1 MIVCVTH
8 ASAPLL
14 GWSQGIR
21 INNGQ
26 GGRCIVDSSC
36 RLAHGLLFSGVVNG
50 RTWLRLHA
58 AGGTV
63 MPLSPNLRFVAEG
76 NLSLEIVQMSRV
88 EKCFVPCITV
98 LLLMFFGENETSLAR
113 QDGQTRIERSE
124 AASRAVD
131 VSDGLTIQLVAD
143 DDLVPDCTAIA
154 TDPAGRVL
162 ASGPRYLCELLD
174 QDSDGIYD
182 ARRLIVEAP
191 SHGAHGLCVDGD
203 ALYYVGDNGVWK
215 IDQFAS
221 ESGGKLK
228 PERVLEIKT
237 GGEHD
242 AHALRK
248 GPDGFWYLIA
258 GNGTKGSFGLQNV
271 KDPRIPSPRAG
282 VIWRISPD
290 WSKREVWA
298 EGFRNAYDFDFGPGQ
313 TIDTF
318 DSDGERDISL
328 PWYRPTR
335 VFRVRHGQDAGWV
348 SRSWKR
354 SNADPLM
361 PTVLAEL
368 GRGSPTGVLRSPGK
382 RLPERF
388 QSGVYVLDWTFGRV
402 VFVSDDGTTELVAS
416 PSGSE
421 GFAVTDIVAAPEGA
435 LLVSV
440 GGRRSRGGIY
450 RIDALKPQDSST
462 VPSLA
467 WSKPSGAASNAV
479 TKALQDLRRNTDPV
493 IDQAAADQAVS
504 ALKSDDAS
512 QRQTLEAIALLIE
525 SVGGLG
531 PGDPKDAR
539 GKQQAAAVFDS
550 CRGRIR
556 PKIEPETRDAAVAAL
571 LDRLRGLSR
580 EGVKGVNEEA
590 GTKEELQDS
599 SEVLC
604 RELIRGLAVLEP
616 ESAVVFKAIAD
627 DMDRVSSPVD
637 KLFRLIALARI
648 PARRSDEMTERIAE
662 AMIAIPVLIR
672 ASELNVDRNWTPR
685 MGELFLAMQH
695 RDSLLPSRIVSNQ
708 QFGDASHLVWTEKM
722 DPENLERGRHKC
734 LMHSRGKVIDPAI
747 ARFIAM
753 GPDAVPRNFVY
764 KWLKDDAT
772 RPSAWLALASHPV
785 LKDVEDLQEAALSVD
800 KVVREAAVD
809 ALKKLDAD
817 VPERKSDSASIQ
829 KWLERGEAIAGR
841 NGKIAA
847 GQKIYSARQCA
858 LCHNGGKA
866 LGPSLSGVAKRFSA
880 TDLFRATV
888 DPSHAIPDR
897 YRAKQVLTADG
908 EVVMGLVVYESVD
921 GVTLMASDGHTK
933 RVNVD
938 EIEEM
943 RWSEVS
949 LMPEG
954 LLMGLSD
961 QEVADLLAYLRSL

>member
-1 MIVCVTH
+1 
-8 ASAPLL
+8 
-14 GWSQGIR
+14 
-21 INNGQ
+21 
-26 GGRCIVDSSC
+26 
-36 RLAHGLLFSGVVNG
+36 
-50 RTWLRLHA
+50 
-58 AGGTV
+58 
-63 MPLSPNLRFVAEG
+63 MPLSPGIRFAAEG
-76 NLSLEIVQMSRV
+76 NLSLEMIQMSRV
-88 EKCFVPCITV
+88 EKCFVLFIAF
-98 LLLMFFGENETSLAR
+98 LSFMLFGGNETTFAR
-113 QDGQTRIERSE
+113 QDGQTRVERSE
-124 AASRAVD
+124 TASRAVK
-131 VSDGLTIQLVAD
+131 VSDGLTIRLIAD

-154 TDPAGRVL
+154 TGPEGRL
-162 ASGPRYLCELLD
+162 FASGPRYVCELLD

-182 ARRLIVEAP
+182 ARRVIVDAP
-191 SHGAHGLCVDGD
+191 SHGAHGLCVEGD
-203 ALYYVGDNGVWK
+203 ALYYVGDNGVWRVN
-215 IDQFAS
+215 QFAS
-221 ESGGKLK
+221 ETANRQK
-228 PERVLEIKT
+228 PQRVLEIKT

-271 KDPRIPSPRAG
+271 KAPRIPSPRAG

-290 WSKREVWA
+290 WSQREVWA

-335 VFRVRHGQDAGWV
+335 VFRVRQGQDAGWV

-354 SNADPLM
+354 SNADPMM
-361 PTVLAEL
+361 PAVLAEL

-382 RLPERF
+382 RLPARF
-388 QSGVYVLDWTFGRV
+388 KAGVYVLDWTFGRV

-421 GFAVTDIVAAPEGA
+421 GFAVTDIVASPEGS
-435 LLVSV
+435 LFVSV

-450 RIDALKPQDSST
+450 KIDALKPVASAK
-462 VPSLA
+462 VPELD
-467 WSKPSGAASNAV
+467 WMKPSAGGSNAI
-479 TKALQDLRRNTDPV
+479 TESLQRLRRNVDPV
-493 IDQAAADQAVS
+493 LDQAAAEQAVS
-504 ALKSDDAS
+504 VLNSDDAS
-512 QRQTLEAIALLIE
+512 QQQVLEAIALLIE

-556 PKIEPETRDAAVAAL
+556 PKIDPKTRDEAVASL
-571 LDRLRGLSR
+571 LSRLRGLTLDQTNQI
-580 EGVKGVNEEA
+580 NEKAWSEQN
-590 GTKEELQDS
+590 LQGS

-627 DMDRVSSPVD
+627 DMDRVGSPVD

-648 PARRSDEMTERIAE
+648 PVRRSDDMTERIAE
-662 AMIAIPVLIR
+662 AMIAIPILIKES
-672 ASELNVDRNWTPR
+672 ALNVDRNWTPR

-695 RDSLLPSRIVSNQ
+695 RDSLVPSRIVSNQ
-708 QFGDASHLVWTEKM
+708 LFGDATHLVWTEKM

-734 LMHSRGKVIDPAI
+734 LMQSRGKVIDPAI
-747 ARFIAM
+747 ARFIAL

-772 RPSAWLALASHPV
+772 RSSAWLALASHPV
-785 LKDVEDLQEAALSVD
+785 PRDVEDLQEAALSVD
-800 KVVREAAVD
+800 KVVRDAAIV
-809 ALKKLDAD
+809 ALKKLGVD

-829 KWLERGEAIAGR
+829 KWLERGEAIVAR
-841 NGKIAA
+841 KGKVAA

-888 DPSHAIPDR
+888 DPSLAIPDR
-897 YRAKQVLTADG
+897 YRAKQVLTSDG
-908 EVVMGLVVYESVD
+908 EIVMGLVVYESVD

-933 RVNVD
+933 RLNVD
-938 EIEEM
+938 EIDEM
-943 RWSEVS
+943 RWSKVS

-954 LLMGLSD
+954 LLIGLSD
-961 QEVADLLAYLRSL
+961 QDVADLLAYLRSL

>member
-1 MIVCVTH
+1 M
-8 ASAPLL
+8 
-14 GWSQGIR
+14 R
-21 INNGQ
+21 
-26 GGRCIVDSSC
+26 D
-36 RLAHGLLFSGVVNG
+36 HGCGLPRF
-50 RTWLRLHA
+50 
-58 AGGTV
+58 GTV
-63 MPLSPNLRFVAEG
+63 MPLSPKRRVAVEEKQ
-76 NLSLEIVQMSRV
+76 SLEMFQMSRV
-88 EKCFVPCITV
+88 ENCFVVCFASP
-98 LLLMFFGENETSLAR
+98 LLLLVSLSEASSAR
-113 QDGQTRIERSE
+113 QPAQTRVERSV
-124 AASRAVD
+124 AASKAVK
-131 VSDGLTIQLVAD
+131 VSDGLNIQLIAD
-143 DDLVPDCTAIA
+143 DDLVPDCTAIVMGSG
-154 TDPAGRVL
+154 GRLL
-162 ASGPRYLCELLD
+162 ASGPQYLCELLD
-174 QDSDGIYD
+174 KDSDGMYD

-203 ALYYVGDNGVWK
+203 TLYYVGDNGVWK
-215 IDQFAS
+215 VKRFAF
-221 ESGGKLK
+221 ENANKLR
-228 PERVLEIKT
+228 PERVLQIKT

-258 GNGTKGSFGLQNV
+258 GNGTKGSFALQNV
-271 KDPRIPSPRAG
+271 KTPRIPSPRAG

-298 EGFRNAYDFDFGPGQ
+298 EGFRNAYDFDFGPDQ

-335 VFRVRHGQDAGWV
+335 VFRVSQGQDAGWV

-354 SNADPLM
+354 SSADPMM
-361 PTVLAEL
+361 PVVLAEL

-382 RLPERF
+382 RLPARF
-388 QSGVYVLDWTFGRV
+388 AAGVYVLDWTFGRV

-421 GFAVTDIVAAPEGA
+421 GFAVTDIVSSSEGA

-450 RIDALKPQDSST
+450 KIDALNPRASVE
-462 VPSLA
+462 VPELA
-467 WSKPSGAASNAV
+467 WSKPAGGGSNAI
-479 TKALQDLRRNTDPV
+479 TEALQRLRRNAGPV
-493 IDQAAADQAVS
+493 LDQPAAEQAVS
-504 ALKSDDAS
+504 VLKSDNAG
-512 QRQTLEAIALLIE
+512 QREVLEAIALLIE

-531 PGDPKDAR
+531 PGDPRDAR

-556 PKIEPETRDAAVAAL
+556 PKIESETRDAAVAAL
-571 LDRLRGLSR
+571 LSR
-580 EGVKGVNEEA
+580 
-590 GTKEELQDS
+590 LQDLTP
-599 SEVLC
+599 EGEDREDEALC

-616 ESAVVFKAIAD
+616 ESAVVFNAIAD
-627 DMDRVSSPVD
+627 DMDRVTSPVD

-662 AMIAIPVLIR
+662 AMIAIPILIKE
-672 ASELNVDRNWTPR
+672 SKLKVDRNWTPR

-695 RDSLLPSRIVSNQ
+695 RDSLVPSRIVSSQ
-708 QFGDASHLVWTEKM
+708 HFGDATHLVWTEKM

-734 LMHSRGKVIDPAI
+734 LMQSRNMKIDPAI
-747 ARFIAM
+747 ARFIAL
-753 GPDAVPRNFVY
+753 GADAVPRNFVY

-772 RPSAWLALASHPV
+772 RSSAWLALAKHPV
-785 LKDVEDLQEAALSVD
+785 ARDVEDLQEAALSVD
-800 KVVREAAVD
+800 KVVRDAAMV
-809 ALKKLDAD
+809 ALKKLGMD
-817 VPERKSDSASIQ
+817 VPERKSGSAAIQ
-829 KWLERGEAIAGR
+829 QWLERGEAINSR
-841 NGKIAA
+841 TGKVAA
-847 GQKIYSARQCA
+847 GEKIYAARQCA
-858 LCHNGGKA
+858 LCHSGRKA
-866 LGPSLSGVAKRFSA
+866 LGPSLSGVARRYSA
-880 TDLFRATV
+880 ADLFRATV

-897 YRAKQVLTADG
+897 YRAKQILTSDG

-921 GVTLMASDGHTK
+921 GVTLMAADGHTK
-933 RVNVD
+933 RINLD

-943 RWSEVS
+943 RWSKVS

-954 LLMGLSD
+954 LLLGLSD

>member
-1 MIVCVTH
+1 MGCHRCGYTR
-8 ASAPLL
+8 L
-14 GWSQGIR
+14 G
-21 INNGQ
+21 
-26 GGRCIVDSSC
+26 DSHI
-36 RLAHGLLFSGVVNG
+36 AN
-50 RTWLRLHA
+50 A
-58 AGGTV
+58 
-63 MPLSPNLRFVAEG
+63 NLRFAAEG
-76 NLSLEIVQMSRV
+76 NPSLEMIQMIRL
-88 EKCFVPCITV
+88 EKFFTVSIAV
-98 LLLMFFGENETSLAR
+98 LLLVLFGDHETTLAR
-113 QDGQTRIERSE
+113 QDAQTRVERSE
-124 AASRAVD
+124 AASKAIE
-131 VSDGLTIQLVAD
+131 VSDGLTIQLIAD

-154 TDPAGRVL
+154 TGADGRLL
-162 ASGPRYLCELLD
+162 ASGPRYVCELLD

-182 ARRLIVEAP
+182 ARRVIVDAP

-203 ALYYVGDNGVWK
+203 ALYYVGDNGVWRVN
-215 IDQFAS
+215 QFAA
-221 ESGGKLK
+221 ETAAKLT
-228 PERVLEIKT
+228 PQRVLEIKT

-271 KDPRIPSPRAG
+271 KTPRIPNPHAG

-335 VFRVRHGQDAGWV
+335 VFRVQQGQDAGWV

-354 SNADPLM
+354 SNADPIM

-382 RLPERF
+382 RLPARF
-388 QSGVYVLDWTFGRV
+388 QAGVYVLDWTFGRV

-421 GFAVTDIVAAPEGA
+421 GFAVTDIAASPDGS

-450 RIDALKPQDSST
+450 RIDALKPLASAKVPELDWMQPSAGGSSAIT
-462 VPSLA
+462 ESL
-467 WSKPSGAASNAV
+467 
-479 TKALQDLRRNTDPV
+479 QRLRRNDDPV
-493 IDQAAADQAVS
+493 LDQAAAEQAVS
-504 ALKSDDAS
+504 VLQLDDAS
-512 QRQTLEAIALLIE
+512 QKQVLEAIALLIE

-531 PGDPKDAR
+531 VGDPKDAR

-556 PKIEPETRDAAVAAL
+556 PKIDPKTRDAAVAAL
-571 LDRLRGLSR
+571 LSRLRGQTIDEADQLDERARR
-580 EGVKGVNEEA
+580 EQKSQESG
-590 GTKEELQDS
+590 
-599 SEVLC
+599 EVLC

-627 DMDRVSSPVD
+627 DMDRVRSPVD

-648 PARRSDEMTERIAE
+648 PARRSDDMTERIAE
-662 AMIAIPVLIR
+662 AMIAIPILIKE
-672 ASELNVDRNWTPR
+672 SELNVDRNWTSR

-695 RDSLLPSRIVSNQ
+695 RDSLVPSRIVSNQ
-708 QFGDASHLVWTEKM
+708 LFGDATHLVWTEKM

-734 LMHSRGKVIDPAI
+734 LMQSRGKVIDPAI
-747 ARFIAM
+747 ARFIAL

-764 KWLKDDAT
+764 KWLKDEAT
-772 RPSAWLALASHPV
+772 RSSGWLALASHPV
-785 LKDVEDLQEAALSVD
+785 ARDVEDLQEATLSVD
-800 KVVREAAVD
+800 KVVREAAIA
-809 ALKKLDAD
+809 ALKKLGAD

-829 KWLERGEAIAGR
+829 KWLERGETINGR
-841 NGKIAA
+841 DGSIAA
-847 GQKIYSARQCA
+847 GKKIYLSRQCA

-866 LGPSLSGVAKRFSA
+866 LGPSLNGVAKRFSA
-880 TDLFRATV
+880 ADLFRATV

-897 YRAKQVLTADG
+897 YRAKQVLTSDG
-908 EVVMGLVVYESVD
+908 EVVLGLVVYESVD

-943 RWSEVS
+943 RWSKVS

-961 QEVADLLAYLRSL
+961 QEVADLLAYLSSL

>member
-1 MIVCVTH
+1 
-8 ASAPLL
+8 
-14 GWSQGIR
+14 
-21 INNGQ
+21 
-26 GGRCIVDSSC
+26 
-36 RLAHGLLFSGVVNG
+36 
-50 RTWLRLHA
+50 
-58 AGGTV
+58 
-63 MPLSPNLRFVAEG
+63 
-76 NLSLEIVQMSRV
+76 MSRV
-88 EKCFVPCITV
+88 ENCFAICFVCP
-98 LLLMFFGENETSLAR
+98 LLLLVSLSEASSAR
-113 QDGQTRIERSE
+113 QPAQTRVQRSV
-124 AASRAVD
+124 AASKAVK
-131 VSDGLTIQLVAD
+131 VSDGLSIQLIAD

-154 TDPAGRVL
+154 MGAGGRLL

-191 SHGAHGLCVDGD
+191 SHGAHGLCIDGD
-203 ALYYVGDNGVWK
+203 TLYYVGDNGVWK
-215 IDQFAS
+215 ISQSAF
-221 ESGGKLK
+221 ENVNKVM

-258 GNGTKGSFGLQNV
+258 GNGTKGSFALQNV
-271 KDPRIPSPRAG
+271 KTPRIPNPHAG
-282 VIWRISPD
+282 VVWRISPD
-290 WSKREVWA
+290 WSQREVWA
-298 EGFRNAYDFDFGPGQ
+298 EGLRNAYDFDFGPGQ

-318 DSDGERDISL
+318 DSDGERDVSL

-335 VFRVRHGQDAGWV
+335 VFRVQQGQDAGWV

-354 SNADPLM
+354 SNADPMM
-361 PTVLAEL
+361 PVVLAEL

-382 RLPERF
+382 RLPARF
-388 QSGVYVLDWTFGRV
+388 DTGVYVLDWTFGRV

-421 GFAVTDIVAAPEGA
+421 GFAVTDIVASSEGA
-435 LLVSV
+435 LFVSV

-450 RIDALKPQDSST
+450 KIDALNPRVSGE
-462 VPSLA
+462 VPELA
-467 WSKPSGAASNAV
+467 WSKPLGGGSNAI
-479 TKALQDLRRNTDPV
+479 TETLQRLRRNAGPLL
-493 IDQAAADQAVS
+493 DQAAADQALAV
-504 ALKSDDAS
+504 LRSDDVS
-512 QRQTLEAIALLIE
+512 QRVVLEAIALLIE

-539 GKQQAAAVFDS
+539 GKQQAAAVFDAF
-550 CRGRIR
+550 RGRIR
-556 PKIEPETRDAAVAAL
+556 PKIKPETRDAAVAAL
-571 LDRLRGLSR
+571 LRRLRGLTLD
-580 EGVKGVNEEA
+580 EENEVNEQA
-590 GTKEELQDS
+590 GREQRSQRS
-599 SEVLC
+599 SEVVC

-616 ESAVVFKAIAD
+616 ESAVVFNAIAD
-627 DMDRVSSPVD
+627 DMDRVTSPVD

-662 AMIAIPVLIR
+662 AMIAIPILIKE
-672 ASELNVDRNWTPR
+672 SELNVDRNWTPR

-695 RDSLLPSRIVSNQ
+695 RDSLVPSRIVSSEH
-708 QFGDASHLVWTEKM
+708 FGDATHLVWTEKM

-734 LMHSRGKVIDPAI
+734 LMQSRGKAIDPAI
-747 ARFIAM
+747 ARFIAL

-772 RPSAWLALASHPV
+772 RSSAWLALASHPV
-785 LKDVEDLQEAALSVD
+785 ARDVEDLQEAALSVD
-800 KVVREAAVD
+800 KVVRDAAMV
-809 ALKKLDAD
+809 ALKKLGVD

-829 KWLERGEAIAGR
+829 QWLERSEAISSR
-841 NGKIAA
+841 IGKVAA
-847 GQKIYSARQCA
+847 GEKIYAARQCA

-866 LGPSLSGVAKRFSA
+866 LGPSLSGVARRFSA
-880 TDLFRATV
+880 ADLLRATV
-888 DPSHAIPDR
+888 DPSHVIPDR
-897 YRAKQVLTADG
+897 YRAKQVLTSDG

-933 RVNVD
+933 RINLD

-954 LLMGLSD
+954 LLLGLSD